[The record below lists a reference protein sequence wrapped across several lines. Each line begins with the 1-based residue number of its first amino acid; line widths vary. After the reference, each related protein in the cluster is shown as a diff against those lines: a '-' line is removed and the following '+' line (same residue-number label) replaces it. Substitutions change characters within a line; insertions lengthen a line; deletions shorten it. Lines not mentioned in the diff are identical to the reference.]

1 MMTQI
6 TIQFLIV
13 LLIMAS
19 LLSSLV
25 TMYLPKIK
33 RWFNKKIKVVIVWKN
48 ETLEEKITQIIEKK
62 KIIEDI
68 VREEVKNQLLEILNE
83 DKKGNNK

>member
-1 MMTQI
+1 
-6 TIQFLIV
+6 
-13 LLIMAS
+13 MAS